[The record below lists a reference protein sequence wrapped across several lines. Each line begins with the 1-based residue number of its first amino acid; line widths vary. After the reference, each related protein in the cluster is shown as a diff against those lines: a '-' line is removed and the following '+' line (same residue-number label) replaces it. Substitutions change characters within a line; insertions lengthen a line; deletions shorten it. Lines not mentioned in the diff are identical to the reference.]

1 MKTKTV
7 LVNLLFLAVAMASQ
21 GATANNDKKELSDRE
36 KEQIAW
42 ALKVLVKT
50 KTINLDEKRCE
61 KVDCS
66 ILDLLQSEGLI
77 QESDLSTQAICVVP
91 I

>member
-7 LVNLLFLAVAMASQ
+7 LVNLIFLAVV
-21 GATANNDKKELSDRE
+21 ATTHAALANGDKKELTDRE

-50 KTINLDEKRCE
+50 KTMNLDEKRCE

-66 ILDLLQSEGLI
+66 VLDLLQSEGLI
-77 QESDLSTQAICVVP
+77 QESDLTTQAICVVP

>member
-7 LVNLLFLAVAMASQ
+7 LANLLFLAIV
-21 GATANNDKKELSDRE
+21 ATAQTTLADGNKKELTDRE
-36 KEQIAW
+36 KEQIVW
-42 ALKVLVKT
+42 ALKVLVRT

-66 ILDLLQSEGLI
+66 VLDLLQSEGLI
-77 QESDLSTQAICVVP
+77 QESDLTTQAICVVP

>member
-1 MKTKTV
+1 MKSKTV
-7 LVNLLFLAVAMASQ
+7 MAKLLFLAIV
-21 GATANNDKKELSDRE
+21 ATAHTSSASAYKKELTDRE

-50 KTINLDEKRCE
+50 KTINLDKKRCA

-66 ILDLLQSEGLI
+66 ILDLLQREGLI
-77 QESDLSTQAICVVP
+77 QESDLTTQAICVVP
-91 I
+91 M